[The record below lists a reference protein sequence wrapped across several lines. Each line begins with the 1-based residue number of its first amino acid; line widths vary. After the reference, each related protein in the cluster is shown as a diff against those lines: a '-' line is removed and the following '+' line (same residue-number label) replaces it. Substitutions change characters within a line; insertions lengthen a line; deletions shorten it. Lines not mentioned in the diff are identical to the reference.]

1 MEDQYESID
10 FSCIYLVKVVLYNI
24 PDVVF
29 GWVVLSFNPDFAL
42 GTDED
47 G

>member
-1 MEDQYESID
+1 MTWKKELLKKSGL
-10 FSCIYLVKVVLYNI
+10 YLVADNGLKENNI
-24 PDVVF
+24 
-29 GWVVLSFNPDFAL
+29 LNPDFAL